1 MVKLAG
7 TRRFNNNA
15 NAMNQSPSCHGDF
28 KCSLGFVFATLLCCG
43 TIVAGPGPNQNVQP
57 RSSVTTQDATK
68 QRAVGAGPSRNTTPV
83 PNANVDY
90 GVFKPGAT
98 IYSSGTAD
106 VIVQVLDA
114 RLVRPLQPGPGRP
127 KDATSPFHNGVY
139 LLSADTPRYLG
150 SCKDAGKTINLGK
163 LPPGELIFGLR
174 VNEYNCYF
182 KTGDASRNPDNLVHA
197 NIRTFKSGGP
207 VEIWFEDAFGLK
219 GTDRSDRDFDDLVLQ
234 VSGGIDNG
242 DVSGLVQA
250 VQKQP
255 AASREAMISELK
267 KADPKLAE
275 VVSTYSQK
283 PSK

>member
-1 MVKLAG
+1 
-7 TRRFNNNA
+7 
-15 NAMNQSPSCHGDF
+15 MNQSPSCNVAF
-28 KCSLGFVFATLLCCG
+28 KYSLGFVCITLLCCG
-43 TIVAGPGPNQNVQP
+43 TMVAGPNPNQSPQP

-68 QRAVGAGPSRNTTPV
+68 QHAVGTDRPRSSSPV

-106 VIVQVLDA
+106 VIVQVLNPM
-114 RLVRPLQPGPGRP
+114 LVRPLQRGQPRLDAKSPGS
-127 KDATSPFHNGVY
+127 DGVY
-139 LLSADTPRYLG
+139 LLTSDKPRYIG
-150 SCKDAGKTINLGK
+150 SVKDAGKTINLGK

-197 NIRTFKSGGP
+197 NIRTFKSGGL
-207 VEIWFEDAFGLK
+207 VEIWFEDAFGPK
-219 GTDRSDRDFDDLVLQ
+219 GTDRSDRDINDLVLQ

-255 AASREAMISELK
+255 AASREATISELK
-267 KADPKLAE
+267 KVDPKLAA

-283 PSK
+283 PSQ

>member
-1 MVKLAG
+1 
-7 TRRFNNNA
+7 
-15 NAMNQSPSCHGDF
+15 MNQSPSCHGDF
-28 KCSLGFVFATLLCCG
+28 KCSLSFVFATLLCCG
-43 TIVAGPGPNQNVQP
+43 TVVAGPNPNQTVQP

-68 QRAVGAGPSRNTTPV
+68 QRAVGAGPSRNTTPA
-83 PNANVDY
+83 PNGNVDY

-106 VIVQVLDA
+106 VIVQVLNA
-114 RLVRPLQPGPGRP
+114 NLVVRPLQPGQPGP
-127 KDATSPFHNGVY
+127 DAKAPGNNGVY
-139 LLSADTPRYLG
+139 LLSSDPPRYLG
-150 SCKDAGKTINLGK
+150 HVKDAGKTINLGK

-197 NIRTFKSGGP
+197 NIRTFKSGGL
-207 VEIWFEDAFGLK
+207 VEIWFEDALGPK
-219 GTDRSDRDFDDLVLQ
+219 GTDRSDRDINDLVLQ

-255 AASREAMISELK
+255 AASREAMVSELK
-267 KADPKLAE
+267 KVDPKLAE